1 MGQGQEIHA
10 RRLLAQS
17 MSDGG
22 WLLLQNCHL
31 GLEFL
36 DEGLDTVTTT
46 ESIHDSFRLWVTTE
60 VHPKFPINFL
70 QSSIKFTNEPPQ
82 GREEEI
88 LLLLLHLLDLSL
100 LLLEYLSGSLHS
112 TSCH

>member
-1 MGQGQEIHA
+1 MGQGQEVHA

-36 DEGLDTVTTT
+36 DEGLETVTTA
-46 ESIHDSFRLWVTTE
+46 ENIQDSFRLWVTTE

-82 GREEEI
+82 GREGENFAFVHSI
-88 LLLLLHLLDLSL
+88 ITRSTFLHFAAV
-100 LLLEYLSGSLHS
+100 
-112 TSCH
+112 TSSFP